1 MAYKQRL
8 NSRDKDTPGT
18 FRKDQEDR
26 YKNIGKISG
35 TEDVY
40 KFVSDTGKTRYA
52 RKQGDKY
59 SMLFLDPSKNKVY
72 TQ

>member
-1 MAYKQRL
+1 MAYKQRI

-26 YKNIGKISG
+26 YKNVGKISG
-35 TEDVY
+35 TKDVY
-40 KFVSDTGKTRYA
+40 KFVSDTGETRYA

-59 SMLFLDPSKNKVY
+59 SMLYKDQDKKEVY
-72 TQ
+72 KP